1 MEEIHLGIIPDGN
14 RRWAKKRG
22 LEPWKGHIYGAK
34 KFEEVLKWCLE
45 LGIKKVSFY
54 LLSYENMMKRS
65 KKELEN
71 IFKLLENYLEKWEK
85 EKLYEKYDVRINFL
99 GNFRKLPKS
108 LVKLMLRISKKSLK
122 FSKRVLN
129 LLIGY
134 SGTYDVIQAF
144 KKIIKNRVRI
154 TEKNLRKFLLV
165 NDDVDLIIRTGGY
178 SRLSNFLPLQSSYAE
193 IYVLK
198 KFWPDIT
205 KKDLIKALNW
215 YKKLQRNFGK

>member
-14 RRWAKKRG
+14 RRWARKRG

-34 KFEEVLKWCLE
+34 KFEEFFKWCVE

-54 LLSYENMMKRS
+54 LLSYENMIKRS

-71 IFKLLENYLEKWEK
+71 IFKLLENYLEKWER
-85 EKLYEKYDVRINFL
+85 EKLYEKYEVKVNFL
-99 GNFRKLPKS
+99 GNFRKVPKS
-108 LVKLMLRISKKSLK
+108 LVKLMLRISRKSLK
-122 FSKRVLN
+122 FSKRILN
-129 LLIGY
+129 ILIGY
-134 SGTYDVIQAF
+134 SGTYDVIQAV
-144 KKIIKNRVRI
+144 KKMVKNKVKI
-154 TEKNLRKFLLV
+154 TEKNLKNFLLV

-193 IYVLK
+193 IYVLNK
-198 KFWPDIT
+198 YWPDIT